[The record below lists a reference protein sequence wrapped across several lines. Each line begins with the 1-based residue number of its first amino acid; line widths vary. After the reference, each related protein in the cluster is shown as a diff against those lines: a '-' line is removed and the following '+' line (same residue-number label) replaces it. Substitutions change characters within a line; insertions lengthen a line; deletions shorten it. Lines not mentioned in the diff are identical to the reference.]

1 MYFLIGHCSNI
12 TLPAKG
18 GRVSRVLTNVDAT
31 VILQPG
37 VNLLTEEG

>member
-18 GRVSRVLTNVDAT
+18 GRVSRVLTNVDCNFTA
-31 VILQPG
+31 QPG